1 MCGIAEARPATD
13 LVTLYTPEVKR
24 PSPYVV
30 VCLIAWGGGV
40 EQTGFCCSF
49 SV

>member
-1 MCGIAEARPATD
+1 MGGCPEEK
-13 LVTLYTPEVKR
+13 LEFVTLYTPEVKR

-30 VCLIAWGGGV
+30 VCLIACVGGV

-49 SV
+49 SD